1 MPYTLSQKGILRK
14 LTISLYGEW
23 LVSRSAKQ
31 RAFPKTV
38 RELEKLSAEDRRE
51 IIELINSVW
60 ALPHREE
67 VMKSLLSGLDEIL
80 GFLTPKEIF
89 SFLKNQLRVIEV
101 SPDSESPDVWED
113 WDSEKAVKSE
123 TLEKKRSEVS
133 PDSEGPDVWEDWE
146 LDWDSEKVAK
156 SETLEKKQKES
167 VEKKRNEVLEEKWKN
182 LLSGINAS
190 DLNKI
195 KSIFKDNLDIFRIFK
210 KTKKENKTAFDLM
223 LMKEN
228 FNVVEFVFN
237 RLVDEIYKMPRV
249 RRFEEIK
256 KIVDRINRLEIDID
270 KKIIFDVLKAA
281 INRYPRLSETQEIK
295 KLYPATKPPLEE
307 VGNLVAEEWWEYE
320 EDEPRRQARVT
331 SSPTSSTTT
340 SSFES
345 PEELEDWNAEK
356 TIKREDLEK
365 KQIASQAIITRNLEK
380 RKQALLRELSI
391 QVARSNLD
399 LVRET
404 LHQIEHLR
412 ASHLPVDINPVDA
425 KGYTPL
431 HIAVLA
437 DNTSLVSVL
446 LKAGADPLKKD
457 AEGNIALH
465 LAIRISSIKT
475 VQQLLELYPQD
486 LDVENK
492 RGETP
497 LTIAIDNQ
505 NTDILRLLIHAK
517 LQHSLYLEKDIEMLT
532 RKCLESS
539 GMLNILKSVLSDLP
553 FHLQEKLRKHPV
565 EIMEDE
571 IDNIESNKVSIQP
584 NRELAFVKKA
594 SNPEDYLN
602 EVEKEIEKYEKSRRI
617 LEDLQQDK
625 NDRSWSRKTEERL
638 AAQKEEERRRV
649 FPENPKFLPK
659 VEKNEN
665 KDVFP
670 TSAQASSSSPV
681 IFPPPTPKLPKEQL
695 EKLAVKRV
703 QAKVSI
709 QPEASLDLRPK
720 VAPPPPPRPAPLPK
734 ERLDL
739 LKMPRSSAVPVPPE
753 RKQQKQEKKN

>member
-80 GFLTPKEIF
+80 GFLTPNEIF

-101 SPDSESPDVWED
+101 SPDSES
-113 WDSEKAVKSE
+113 
-123 TLEKKRSEVS
+123 
-133 PDSEGPDVWEDWE
+133 PDVWEDWE

-457 AEGNIALH
+457 AEGNIAFH

-617 LEDLQQDK
+617 LEDLQQ
-625 NDRSWSRKTEERL
+625 
-638 AAQKEEERRRV
+638 
-649 FPENPKFLPK
+649 
-659 VEKNEN
+659 EKN
-665 KDVFP
+665 DVFP

-695 EKLAVKRV
+695 GKLAVKRV
-703 QAKVSI
+703 QAEISI
-709 QPEASLDLRPK
+709 QPKASLDLRPK
-720 VAPPPPPRPAPLPK
+720 VAPPPRPAPLPK
-734 ERLDL
+734 ESLDL
-739 LKMPRSSAVPVPPE
+739 LVKMSRSSAVPVPPE